1 MKDKIKIFTDGGC
14 RKNGIGGW
22 GVVFVYGDLV
32 KEVYGG
38 SINATNNKMELTAV
52 IEALKRIKRK
62 DVPIE
67 VHSDS
72 AYIVNC
78 FNDKWYVKWR
88 KNGWTNSKKQP
99 VENRDLWEEL
109 INLVESFDDIEFVKV
124 KGHSGVEFN
133 ERADQLANQGI
144 EEILRGE
151 NNDD

>member
-1 MKDKIKIFTDGGC
+1 MKIKLFTDGGC

-22 GVVFVYGDLV
+22 GVVFVCGDVV

-38 SINATNNKMELTAV
+38 TTNTTNNKMELTAV
-52 IEALKRIKRK
+52 IEALKRVKRR
-62 DVPIE
+62 DIPIE
-67 VHSDS
+67 VYSDS

-88 KNGWTNSKKQP
+88 RNGWINSRGQP
-99 VENRDLWEEL
+99 VENKDLWEEL
-109 INLVESFDDIEFVKV
+109 INLVESFDNIEFVKV

-144 EEILRGE
+144 EELLKE
-151 NNDD
+151 VDDNVQ

>member
-1 MKDKIKIFTDGGC
+1 MKIKLFTDGGC

-22 GVVFVYGDLV
+22 GVVFVCGDVV

-38 SINATNNKMELTAV
+38 TTNTTNNKMELTSV
-52 IEALKRIKRK
+52 IEALKRVKRRDIPIK
-62 DVPIE
+62 VY
-67 VHSDS
+67 SDS

-88 KNGWTNSKKQP
+88 RNGWINSRGQP
-99 VENRDLWEEL
+99 VENKDLWEEL
-109 INLVESFDDIEFVKV
+109 INLVESFDSIEFVKV

-144 EEILRGE
+144 EELLKE
-151 NNDD
+151 VDDNVQ